1 MDDHHQ
7 QPIWP
12 MVQGAAN
19 YAWNLIEE
27 AWAMVW
33 RPRDESRGTAVIEEP
48 QRVQQPRG
56 EMQEVGKRLEETS
69 DPEH

>member
-27 AWAMVW
+27 LCAMVW
-33 RPRDESRGTAVIEEP
+33 RPRDDPRDGAVKGEP
-48 QRVQQPRG
+48 QHVQQTRR
-56 EMQEVGKRLEETS
+56 EMKEVAAQLDTS
-69 DPEH
+69 DDKS